1 MKKLLSTM
9 AAMILTA
16 TTATTTIACSDKNM
30 AYYNQF
36 MNGINNKESF
46 IFMVSAKNCIHCQNT
61 TDTTIPDLYNKNG
74 YGNDKY
80 DKYLAGGFGTQYAL
94 NTYPISSDEQE
105 KIKNTRLIVTDNIK
119 DYNGIWKEK
128 WAKNI
133 ADWIVTQERNAHK
146 INGEID
152 KTITADSLGL
162 TGTPTYVYIKNG
174 NYVGFETGEVGN
186 LETGANSDLWMN
198 RFIKHMVLDDWDT
211 DHNKSE

>member
-9 AAMILTA
+9 AAMTL
-16 TTATTTIACSDKNM
+16 ATTTIKATITCSDQNM
-30 AYYNQF
+30 SYYNQF
-36 MNGINNKESF
+36 INGINNKESF

-80 DKYLAGGFGTQYAL
+80 DKYLAGNFGAQYAL
-94 NTYPISSDEQE
+94 KTYPISADEQE
-105 KIKNTRLIVTDNIK
+105 KIKNTRLIITDNIK

-128 WAKNI
+128 WAKKI
-133 ADWIVTQERNAHK
+133 ADWIVTQEQNAHK
-146 INGEID
+146 INREID

-162 TGTPTYVYIKNG
+162 TGLPTYVYIKNG

-186 LETGANSDLWMN
+186 LQTEANSDLWMN
-198 RFIKHMVLDDWDT
+198 RFIKHMVLEDWDIY
-211 DHNKSE
+211 HNKS

>member
-9 AAMILTA
+9 AAMTLA
-16 TTATTTIACSDKNM
+16 TTTAKATIACSDQNM

-36 MNGINNKESF
+36 VNGINNKESF
-46 IFMVSAKNCIHCQNT
+46 IFMVSAKNCINCQNT

-80 DKYLAGGFGTQYAL
+80 DKYLAGNFGAQYAL
-94 NTYPISSDEQE
+94 KTYPISADEQE
-105 KIKNTRLIVTDNIK
+105 KIKNTRLIITDNIK
-119 DYNGIWKEK
+119 DYNNIWKEK
-128 WAKNI
+128 WEKKI

-146 INGEID
+146 INREID

-162 TGTPTYVYIKNG
+162 IGTPTYVYIKNG

-186 LETGANSDLWMN
+186 LQTEANSDLWMN
-198 RFIKHMVLDDWDT
+198 RFIKHMVLEDWDI
-211 DHNKSE
+211 DHNKS

>member
-9 AAMILTA
+9 ATMTLATPPATA
-16 TTATTTIACSDKNM
+16 TIACSDQNM
-30 AYYNQF
+30 AYYNQLI
-36 MNGINNKESF
+36 NGINNKENF

-61 TDTTIPDLYNKNG
+61 TDTTITDLYNKNG

-80 DKYLAGGFGTQYAL
+80 DKYLSGNFGAQYAL
-94 NTYPISSDEQE
+94 KTYPISYDEQE
-105 KIKNTRLIVTDNIK
+105 KIKNTRLIITDKIK

-128 WAKNI
+128 WAKKN

-162 TGTPTYVYIKNG
+162 TGTPSYIYIKNG

-186 LETGANSDLWMN
+186 LQTGANSELWMN
-198 RFIKHMVLDDWDT
+198 RFIKHIVLEDWDT
-211 DHNKSE
+211 DHNKS

>member
-9 AAMILTA
+9 ATMTLAT
-16 TTATTTIACSDKNM
+16 TTATATIACSEQNM

-36 MNGINNKESF
+36 INGINNKESF

-61 TDTTIPDLYNKNG
+61 IDTTIPDLYNKNG

-80 DKYLAGGFGTQYAL
+80 DKYLAGDFGAQYAL
-94 NTYPISSDEQE
+94 KKYPISSDEQE
-105 KIKNTRLIVTDNIK
+105 KIKNTRLIITDNIK

-128 WAKNI
+128 WAKKI

-152 KTITADSLGL
+152 KVITADSLGL

-174 NYVGFETGEVGN
+174 NYVEFETGEVGN
-186 LETGANSDLWMN
+186 LQTGANSDLWMN
-198 RFIKHMVLDDWDT
+198 RFIKHMIW
-211 DHNKSE
+211 S